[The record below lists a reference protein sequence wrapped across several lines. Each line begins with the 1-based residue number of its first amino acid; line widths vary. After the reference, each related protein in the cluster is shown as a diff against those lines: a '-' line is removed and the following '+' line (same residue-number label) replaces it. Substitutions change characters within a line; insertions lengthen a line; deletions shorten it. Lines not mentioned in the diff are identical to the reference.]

1 MIFTAHHPRA
11 LDVPNQAVNV
21 RLPQPC
27 TQKQTVSTVQQS
39 RHMETLG
46 GHATQLHI
54 ARVSCPP
61 TVLRVAYQFR
71 QWLAAAKYRYQLMLN
86 AHAARLVCP
95 SPFSRR

>member
-54 ARVSCPP
+54 AEVRVHLPCYWPRISSGNG
-61 TVLRVAYQFR
+61 
-71 QWLAAAKYRYQLMLN
+71 WLPQSIATN
-86 AHAARLVCP
+86 
-95 SPFSRR
+95 